1 MKIFFEKEVCSLEET
16 KNLASSLAKFFPYPT
31 RFYLDGDL
39 GAGKTSFSMFF
50 LESLGIKELQG
61 SPTYTL
67 MNEYF
72 LEDARLLRHYD
83 LYRLTEEDLLQIGF
97 LEMLEE
103 KVGALV
109 EWAEN
114 VRSLLPEEAV
124 SIYIRKDP
132 NDVFSEKRI
141 FQFVLSASLLGEQ
154 SEAFARMLKTVKK
167 SL

>member
-50 LESLGIKELQG
+50 LESLGVQELQG

-72 LEDARLLRHYD
+72 LEDARLVRHYD
-83 LYRLTEEDLLQIGF
+83 LYRLSEEDLLQIGF
-97 LEMLEE
+97 LELLEE
-103 KVGALV
+103 EVCSLV

-114 VRSLLPEEAV
+114 VRALLPEDAV
-124 SIYIRKDP
+124 SIYIRKEQS
-132 NDVFSEKRI
+132 NFFSEKRI
-141 FQFVLSASLLGEQ
+141 FQFVLPASLLGEQ
-154 SEAFARMLKTVKK
+154 RAAFESMLQTVKK